1 MRGLRPNPTRREDK
15 MVARIDIKCPP
26 RRPLLSHPRKLV
38 RGLHPSPPRR
48 EDWMDNRIDAKPL
61 PSRPLASHP
70 RRMPQATALLPA
82 PTWQLLRRRSRR
94 PRTTTS
100 AVEEATRAPVTRRA
114 APRAVE

>member
-1 MRGLRPNPTRREDK
+1 MAT
-15 MVARIDIKCPP
+15 RIDIKCPP
-26 RRPLLSHPRKLV
+26 SRSLLSHPRKLV
-38 RGLHPSPPRR
+38 RGLHPNPPRR

-82 PTWQLLRRRSRR
+82 PPWRLLRRRRRR
-94 PRTTTS
+94 PRTTAG
-100 AVEEATRAPVTRRA
+100 AVEETTRAPVTRRV